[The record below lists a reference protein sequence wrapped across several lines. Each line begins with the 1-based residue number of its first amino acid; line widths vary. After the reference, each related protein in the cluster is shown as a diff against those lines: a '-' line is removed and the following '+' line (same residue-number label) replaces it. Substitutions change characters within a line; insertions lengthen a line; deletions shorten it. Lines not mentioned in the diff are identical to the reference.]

1 MSYKRLQP
9 LIFAHGKATFIN
21 QNMKRLKKIE
31 TVKIGLMIL
40 NMDIPAL
47 LSAVN
52 SKFSPNFP
60 KVIKDESYTDSGMAK
75 GIVIKEK

>member
-1 MSYKRLQP
+1 
-9 LIFAHGKATFIN
+9 
-21 QNMKRLKKIE
+21 MKRLKKIE

-60 KVIKDESYTDSGMAK
+60 KVIKDESNTDRGMAK
-75 GIVIKEK
+75 GMVIKEK